1 MKFVLFEK
9 LSELEGL
16 ELYML
21 IGALALV
28 VIFAAAML
36 IFKLKPSP
44 KSDRLGPVMSALLTA
59 ALAFVVSYLVM
70 LYITEIRGAG
80 MYVISGCAAFAVLV
94 AFAAVFYARR
104 SRSLETAKP
113 NSTRALVFG
122 ALCVGLSFVLSYFK
136 LFSMP
141 FGGSITLLSML
152 PVAAYA
158 SWFGPVYGFIA
169 AFAYGVLQI
178 IQGAWVVHWA
188 QFILDYFLAFTC
200 LGLAS
205 LFPKKLPLGMAV
217 AGIARMICSVIS
229 GAVFFG
235 SSAGDYGFSNV
246 WGYSLAYNA
255 LTIGVDT
262 ALCVIV
268 ALLPGIKRVE
278 AAVKY

>member
-94 AFAAVFYARR
+94 AFAAVDAGRR
-104 SRSLETAKP
+104 EKERKKTPIPQAAEWTNAI
-113 NSTRALVFG
+113 R
-122 ALCVGLSFVLSYFK
+122 
-136 LFSMP
+136 P
-141 FGGSITLLSML
+141 F
-152 PVAAYA
+152 P
-158 SWFGPVYGFIA
+158 A
-169 AFAYGVLQI
+169 AFPTRVLTQQVPRDCLSAPAHPRRIMI
-178 IQGAWVVHWA
+178 I
-188 QFILDYFLAFTC
+188 
-200 LGLAS
+200 
-205 LFPKKLPLGMAV
+205 
-217 AGIARMICSVIS
+217 
-229 GAVFFG
+229 
-235 SSAGDYGFSNV
+235 
-246 WGYSLAYNA
+246 
-255 LTIGVDT
+255 
-262 ALCVIV
+262 
-268 ALLPGIKRVE
+268 
-278 AAVKY
+278 